1 MKILICTGADHNYF
15 PLMREMIH
23 SVKRFPQA
31 AGIDFAVLDGGLS
44 ESDKAWL
51 KDNVQHVYS
60 PDWPSDIAR
69 KKAGGKEYLKSCVCR
84 PWLNTF
90 FPGYD
95 LYLWLDADVWVQNWE
110 AIALYIEAA
119 QTGKL
124 AAAGQ
129 VDRGY
134 PRTTRIK
141 WLGPFPLKVSGFYFS
156 NGKKAFG
163 YKLAKKLYRY
173 HILQAG
179 VFALRG
185 DAPHWAHWQNLVLQA
200 VKKGKVFTA
209 EQLSMGVM
217 CHVDGLPFE
226 LLPAWSNWLCNNP
239 PPFEKES
246 GKFIEPFLPRQEIGI
261 MHISGY
267 DKLRR
272 DRSVLTTLAYK
283 NGETFEGTLR
293 TPFYDGESDTVL
305 N

>member
-23 SVKRFPQA
+23 SVKRFPQS

-44 ESDKAWL
+44 DSDKHWL
-51 KDNVQHVYS
+51 KDNVQHIHS

-84 PWLNTF
+84 PWLNKF

-239 PPFEKES
+239 PPLEKET

-272 DRSVLTTLAYK
+272 DRSVLTTLHYK
-283 NGETFEGTLR
+283 NGESFEGTLR
-293 TPFYDGESDTVL
+293 TPFYNGETDTVL
-305 N
+305 T